1 MKNVKICPKCGS
13 HDLFM
18 VKGYAGGYG
27 TGNNIMVG
35 MTIFS
40 AVPVNRYVCGYCG
53 FTEEWIDR
61 EDIERVRN
69 SWRATVEKVGN
80 PYYIEDRQRI

>member
-1 MKNVKICPKCGS
+1 MNNDKGAAADCASFAI
-13 HDLFM
+13 M

-80 PYYIEDRQRI
+80 PYYIEDRQRM